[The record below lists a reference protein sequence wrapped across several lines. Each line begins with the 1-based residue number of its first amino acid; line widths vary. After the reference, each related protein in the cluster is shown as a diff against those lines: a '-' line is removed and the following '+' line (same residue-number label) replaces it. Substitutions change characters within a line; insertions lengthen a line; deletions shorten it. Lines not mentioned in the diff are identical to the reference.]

1 MHELNSICVSSF
13 VKNNRSMVSTYS
25 KLTIAFLVVLLI
37 FSACKHEPLVTINGN
52 NGGGNG
58 NGNGNN
64 SLPPCDP
71 DSVYFE
77 QDILPLFT
85 SNCNMSGCHN
95 SASHASGI
103 DLSSYAAVMNSNVV
117 TPGQSNNS
125 NLVDVITT
133 SNPGD
138 IMPPPPMT
146 AMPTVQIQL
155 IKKWIN
161 QGALDLHCDNGCDTT
176 NVTYTA
182 TIKPILQNYCLGC
195 HNATSSG
202 GGYNLTNYADDVNG
216 NLGVQSS
223 ALNGSLSGS
232 VHYTGTWSHMP
243 KGGSQLPACELT
255 KIRIWVDSGAPNN

>member
-1 MHELNSICVSSF
+1 MAPTV
-13 VKNNRSMVSTYS
+13 S
-25 KLTIAFLVVLLI
+25 KLSLFFLFILLT
-37 FSACKHEPLVTINGN
+37 FSSCQHEPLVTINGN

-77 QDILPLFT
+77 QDILPLFV
-85 SNCNMSGCHN
+85 SNCTMSGCHN

-103 DLSSYAAVMNSNVV
+103 DLSSYAAVMNSSVLI
-117 TPGQSNNS
+117 PGQAWNS
-125 NLVDVITT
+125 DLVDAITST
-133 SNPGD
+133 NPND
-138 IMPPPPMT
+138 IMPPPSSSMSALPS
-146 AMPTVQIQL
+146 AQINL

-176 NVTYTA
+176 NATYNG
-182 TIKPILQNYCLGC
+182 TIKPLLQNNCTGC
-195 HNATSSG
+195 HNASSAG
-202 GGYNLTNYADDVNG
+202 GGYNLTNYANDVNG
-216 NLGVQSS
+216 KLGVQSS

-232 VHYTGTWSHMP
+232 VNYTGTWSHMP

-255 KIRIWVDSGAPNN
+255 KIRIWVDAGAPNN

>member
-1 MHELNSICVSSF
+1 MLAKV
-13 VKNNRSMVSTYS
+13 S
-25 KLTIAFLVVLLI
+25 KLSLSFLLI
-37 FSACKHEPLVTINGN
+37 FLTFVSCQHEPLVTINGN

-77 QDILPLFT
+77 QDILPLFV
-85 SNCNMSGCHN
+85 SNCTMSGCHN
-95 SASHASGI
+95 SASHESGI
-103 DLSSYAAVMNSNVV
+103 DLSSYASVMNSNVV

-133 SNPGD
+133 SNPND

-146 AMPTVQIQL
+146 AMPTAQIQL

-161 QGALDLHCDNGCDTT
+161 QGALNLKCDNGCDTS

-195 HNATSSG
+195 HSATSAG
-202 GGYNLTNYADDVNG
+202 GGYNLTNYANDVNG
-216 NLGVQSS
+216 KLGVQSS

-255 KIRIWVDSGAPNN
+255 KIRVWVDAGAPNN